1 MSSVF
6 PHIIISA
13 LLLLNIAGTANARN
27 SEYLTNENI
36 GLLNTLDTL
45 LAHADDFVSEK
56 ENRISRLH
64 DKFIHTDD
72 IELKYWAATGLYEE
86 YAAFDSDSA
95 MAYADHCYSLAMKL
109 GREDLT
115 INTELN
121 RIYVLTATGL
131 LDKAEAALQKLDIG
145 RMNSQQLL
153 TYCERNINLAS
164 HRDQYVGYSMPD
176 TAETR
181 RINHIVKCAM
191 AKTGATQES
200 YGWLAGWNGLS
211 EAGYFRDKVRT
222 DLLSKLQG
230 CKFETRDDA
239 LDAYVLSRIYDYSG
253 DKPSKLKYLILSAMA
268 DIRGSVR
275 EIASLEEVANILKDE
290 GDFERANNY
299 INYCIDCAYS
309 YHSRVRM
316 ARLGQV
322 KDQILSTLY
331 HHSKEQGEANRR
343 MVTILIAVVA
353 VLILMSLLIIRQMC
367 QLSASRKGLSDAN
380 ATLHHNIEELHK
392 TREELNEAN
401 ACLSELYANARKNA
415 EILSDT
421 NEAKEKY
428 IASIFSICSEYI
440 TKLDD
445 FRKNIHRL
453 IVAGKYDELLRIT
466 KTPELPYGETKEL
479 YRHFDRI
486 FLQIYPDFVA
496 DFNTLLREE
505 ERIELRSPDSLTTEL
520 RIYALVRLGLNDSVK
535 IAKFLHIS
543 VQTVYNT
550 RQRTRNK
557 AAIPKETFAEAVMKL
572 GKASI

>member
-1 MSSVF
+1 MNSVF

-36 GLLNTLDTL
+36 GLLDTLDSM
-45 LAHADDFVSEK
+45 LAHADDYVQVK
-56 ENRISRLH
+56 EDRISRLR
-64 DKFIHTDD
+64 DKFMHTADT
-72 IELKYWAATGLYEE
+72 EQKYWAAAGLYDE

-95 MAYADHCYSLAMKL
+95 MAYADRCHSLAREL

-115 INTELN
+115 VNAELN

-131 LDKAEAALQKLDIG
+131 LDKAEAALQKLDAS
-145 RMNSQQLL
+145 RMNSGQLL
-153 TYCERNINLAS
+153 TYCDRNINLAS

-181 RINHIVKCAM
+181 RINRIVDRAM
-191 AKTGATQES
+191 TQIGTPQES

-211 EAGYFRDKVRT
+211 EAGDFRDKIRA
-222 DLLSKLQG
+222 DLLSRLQG
-230 CKFETRDDA
+230 SKFETRDDA

-253 DKPSKLKYLILSAMA
+253 DKPSKLKYLILSAIA

-275 EIASLEEVANILKDE
+275 EIASLEEVAGILKDA

-299 INYCIDCAYS
+299 INYCIACADS

-353 VLILMSLLIIRQMC
+353 ALILMFLFIIRQMR
-367 QLSASRKGLSDAN
+367 QLSVSRKGLSDAN
-380 ATLHHNIEELHK
+380 ANLHLNIEELHK

-401 ACLSELYANARKNA
+401 ARLSELYANARKNA

-453 IVAGKYDELLRIT
+453 IVAGKSDELLRMT
-466 KTPELPYGETKEL
+466 KTPELPYGEMKEL

-505 ERIELRSPDSLTTEL
+505 ERIALRSPDFLTTEL

-557 AAIPKETFAEAVMKL
+557 AAIPKETFADAVMRL

>member
-1 MSSVF
+1 MNSVF
-6 PHIIISA
+6 SHIFISV
-13 LLLLNIAGTANARN
+13 LFLFNLSGMANASN
-27 SEYLTNENI
+27 SDYLTNENI
-36 GLLNTLDTL
+36 GLLNTLDSL
-45 LAHADDFVSEK
+45 LAHADYYVQVK
-56 ENRISRLH
+56 EDRISRLL
-64 DKFIHTDD
+64 DKFMHTTDT
-72 IELKYWAATGLYEE
+72 EQKYWAATGLYEE
-86 YAAFDSDSA
+86 YEAFDSDSA
-95 MAYADHCYSLAMKL
+95 MAYADRCYSLARQL

-115 INTELN
+115 INAELN

-131 LDKAEAALQKLDIG
+131 LDKAEAALHKLDASQ
-145 RMNSQQLL
+145 MNSGQLL
-153 TYCERNINLAS
+153 TYCDRNINLAS

-176 TAETR
+176 TAESR
-181 RINHIVKCAM
+181 RINLMVDRAM
-191 AKTGATQES
+191 VQIQAPQWS
-200 YGWLAGWNGLS
+200 YGWIAGWNGLS
-211 EAGYFRDKVRT
+211 EAGDYRAKISAA
-222 DLLSKLQG
+222 LLSRLQDN
-230 CKFETRDDA
+230 KFETREDA

-275 EIASLEEVANILKDE
+275 EIASLEEVAGILMDT

-299 INYCIDCAYS
+299 INYCIACADS

-322 KDQILSTLY
+322 KDRILSTLY

-343 MVTILIAVVA
+343 MVVILITVVVA
-353 VLILMSLLIIRQMC
+353 LVLMFLFIIRQMR
-367 QLSASRKGLSDAN
+367 QLSVSRKGLSEAN
-380 ATLHHNIEELHK
+380 ANLHINIEELHK
-392 TREELNEAN
+392 TREELNDAN
-401 ACLSELYANARKNA
+401 ARLSELYANARKNA

-453 IVAGKYDELLRIT
+453 IVAGKSDELLRIT
-466 KTPELPYGETKEL
+466 KTPELPYNEMKEL

-486 FLQIYPDFVA
+486 FLQMYPEFVA

-505 ERIELRSPDSLTTEL
+505 ERIVPRSPDFLTTEL

-557 AAIPKETFAEAVMKL
+557 AIIPKETFADAVMKL

>member
-1 MSSVF
+1 M
-6 PHIIISA
+6 
-13 LLLLNIAGTANARN
+13 
-27 SEYLTNENI
+27 
-36 GLLNTLDTL
+36 
-45 LAHADDFVSEK
+45 
-56 ENRISRLH
+56 
-64 DKFIHTDD
+64 
-72 IELKYWAATGLYEE
+72 
-86 YAAFDSDSA
+86 
-95 MAYADHCYSLAMKL
+95 
-109 GREDLT
+109 
-115 INTELN
+115 
-121 RIYVLTATGL
+121 
-131 LDKAEAALQKLDIG
+131 QKLDAS
-145 RMNSQQLL
+145 RMNSGQLL
-153 TYCERNINLAS
+153 TYCDRNINLAS

-181 RINHIVKCAM
+181 RINRIVDRAM
-191 AKTGATQES
+191 TQIGTPQES

-211 EAGYFRDKVRT
+211 EAGDFRDKIRA
-222 DLLSKLQG
+222 DLLSRLQG
-230 CKFETRDDA
+230 SKFETRDDA

-253 DKPSKLKYLILSAMA
+253 DKPSKLKYLILSAIA

-275 EIASLEEVANILKDE
+275 EIASLEEVAGILKDA

-299 INYCIDCAYS
+299 INYCIACADS

-353 VLILMSLLIIRQMC
+353 ALILMFLFIIRQMR
-367 QLSASRKGLSDAN
+367 QLSVSRKGLSDAN
-380 ATLHHNIEELHK
+380 ANLHLNIEELHK

-401 ACLSELYANARKNA
+401 ARLSELYANARKNA

-453 IVAGKYDELLRIT
+453 IVAGKSDELLRMT
-466 KTPELPYGETKEL
+466 KTPELPYGEMKEL

-505 ERIELRSPDSLTTEL
+505 ERIALRSPDFLTTEL

-557 AAIPKETFAEAVMKL
+557 AAIPKETFADAVMRL